1 MTYKVNGEVVPG
13 SKNYWA
19 QLISGLTEKKYEVTL
34 DVVSK
39 MGQRGTA
46 SVDFEVVKNAAP
58 QCALS
63 YTESNMSWSFTNK
76 CIDTDGKLVR
86 YEWYINDELRNVFG
100 STATLS
106 KNLNRGKQIYELSR
120 MMIVGIQQLSVRPFM
135 VWMRARQ
142 SP

>member
-1 MTYKVNGEVVPG
+1 
-13 SKNYWA
+13 
-19 QLISGLTEKKYEVTL
+19 
-34 DVVSK
+34 
-39 MGQRGTA
+39 
-46 SVDFEVVKNAAP
+46 
-58 QCALS
+58 
-63 YTESNMSWSFTNK
+63 MSWSFTNK

-106 KNLNRGKQIYELSR
+106 KKTLIVGSKIYELSR

-135 VWMRARQ
+135 VRMRARQ